1 MWWGSW
7 YCGTDRTF
15 DDETILIQHQRTK
28 HFQCPT
34 CHKKLTTAT
43 ALKTHCL
50 YVHKE
55 EINRVPNARDGR
67 DAFDFDI
74 VGMDGVAA
82 AEEAAEIAADPSK
95 RQKTGPAAPSAAAPP
110 APGAAVS
117 VAQPYAQIAQQM
129 AAQMGIPQPGMPYG
143 AIPGMPGVPMPYPG
157 MMQQNQWQQQQRP
170 PQPPQPPNPYGQPQ
184 PPPNPYGQ
192 QPPNPYQQQPP
203 PQPMGYPNYGTPQSQ
218 SVSLYPPPQPPPP
231 QYGQPQEAYGQS
243 QQPYGQPISSSHGP
257 APPSGPPL
265 PPGPPQYGMKQEQ
278 AGSTAQL
285 PDAPQNNQV
294 YLVFD
299 DGQLSMEEKV
309 CCFPLLSASYAHV
322 VGVLERCMRSRACIM
337 RRQNFSLFP
346 KHALSQSLGTFISIL
361 GTLPLLA
368 PSHSLSTRTSNTHTL
383 SLLHSHAYPLFHPHA

>member
-1 MWWGSW
+1 MVCSW

-110 APGAAVS
+110 APGATVS

-129 AAQMGIPQPGMPYG
+129 AAQMGIPQPGMPFG

-157 MMQQNQWQQQQRP
+157 MMQQNQWQQQRP

-203 PQPMGYPNYGTPQSQ
+203 QPMGYPNYGAPQSQ
-218 SVSLYPPPQPPPP
+218 SVSHYPPP
-231 QYGQPQEAYGQS
+231 S
-243 QQPYGQPISSSHGP
+243 LRRRSTDSRKRLTDSRSSH
-257 APPSGPPL
+257 
-265 PPGPPQYGMKQEQ
+265 
-278 AGSTAQL
+278 TA
-285 PDAPQNNQV
+285 
-294 YLVFD
+294 
-299 DGQLSMEEKV
+299 
-309 CCFPLLSASYAHV
+309 
-322 VGVLERCMRSRACIM
+322 
-337 RRQNFSLFP
+337 
-346 KHALSQSLGTFISIL
+346 SQSPRATALRRRPALRCRPARRSTVCNKSRGV
-361 GTLPLLA
+361 PLRSF
-368 PSHSLSTRTSNTHTL
+368 PTRPRIIKSTWYLMTANCPWRKRCVA
-383 SLLHSHAYPLFHPHA
+383 LHS